1 MGAETA
7 SGRAEREV
15 FGTDLPLERWSM
27 AARRPEKGKRVMDGW
42 MEPEIGSSGSKGGM
56 RIEE

>member
-27 AARRPEKGKRVMDGW
+27 AARRPEKGKRVMDGA
-42 MEPEIGSSGSKGGM
+42 
-56 RIEE
+56 